1 VGSLDELMQLMDT
14 FQKLD
19 LSVDGSVRRNE
30 RLYFD
35 MAKELNKPAK
45 LYIEV
50 SGQR

>member
-1 VGSLDELMQLMDT
+1 MQLMDT

-19 LSVDGSVRRNE
+19 VSVDNSVKRNE
-30 RLYFD
+30 RLYFE
-35 MAKELNKPAK
+35 MAKELNKNAK